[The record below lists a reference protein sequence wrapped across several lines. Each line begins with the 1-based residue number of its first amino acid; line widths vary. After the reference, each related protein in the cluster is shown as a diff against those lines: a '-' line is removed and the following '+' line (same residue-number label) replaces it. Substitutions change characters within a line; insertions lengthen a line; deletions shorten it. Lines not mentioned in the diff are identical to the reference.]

1 MNKNKKIEIMSPV
14 GSYESLMAAFQ
25 GGADSV
31 YFGVGKL
38 NMRSRSS
45 KNFSLDDLVEIVK
58 RCEEHHVKSYLTLNT
73 VIYDNEVAEMKKVV
87 DKAKEANVSAVIAS
101 DLAVI
106 HYAKGKNL
114 AVHIS
119 TQCNISNFEAVKYYA
134 QFSDVMVLARELNL
148 DQVQYISDEIES
160 QNLCGP
166 SGKKIKLEMFAHG
179 ALCMAI
185 SGKCYLS
192 LDNMNFSANKGECLQ
207 VCRRPYQVKDKDGGI
222 ELEVDNEY
230 IMSPKDLMTIDFLDK
245 IIASGVQILKIEG
258 RGRSAD
264 YVKAT
269 TSAYKNAI
277 ESIENKT
284 YSKDKI
290 EDWKKKLATV
300 FNRGFWDGYYLGK
313 KIGEWSEVYGSQST
327 QKKTY
332 VGKVTNYFTKL
343 QVAEVLLEAGE
354 IQVGDKVVIMGPT
367 TGVIETEIN
376 EIRLDLKAIEKA
388 EKGSICSIPVNAFL
402 RRSDKIYLITKR
414 L

>member
-25 GGADSV
+25 GGADSI

-58 RCEEHHVKSYLTLNT
+58 RCEEHLVKSYLTLNT

-106 HYAKGKNL
+106 QYAKDKNL

-134 QFSDVMVLARELNL
+134 QYSDVMVLARELNL
-148 DQVQYISDEIES
+148 EQVQYISDEIEN

-264 YVKAT
+264 YVKTT
-269 TSAYKNAI
+269 TSAYKNAV